1 MTSSG
6 QSSFT
11 TTGENSSSTGSS
23 LSQIAMDSF
32 TPQITNHK
40 LSGHNY
46 LSWSQSVHMF
56 IRRKGKDDFLTGT
69 SVQPAET
76 DASYKNWIATNSMI
90 IPLNSETESTLHDL
104 RQGDNSVTDYF
115 NSLTRLWQKID
126 IYDTH
131 SWKCSE
137 DALTYKRVVETKRV
151 FKFLSGL
158 NKELDE
164 VRGRII
170 STKSLPSL
178 CVAFSVVRHEES
190 RRKVMLKEQ
199 IVEAPNET
207 SALNSVDSNA
217 FAAKGQIDNRPRKGR
232 PYCDH
237 CCCPGHSRET
247 CWKIH
252 GKPLDWK
259 PFRPTGDSSN
269 RTANASVT
277 THAFNKEQ
285 MEILQ

>member
-1 MTSSG
+1 MTSSSK
-6 QSSFT
+6 SSFT

-46 LSWSQSVHMF
+46 LLWSQSVRMF
-56 IRRKGKDDFLTGT
+56 IRGKGKDDFLNGA

-76 DASYKNWIATNSMI
+76 DASYKNWIATNSMVQSWLI
-90 IPLNSETESTLHDL
+90 SSMMPDIGENFLLFSTAAKIWEAAKLTYSIADNTSELFETESTLYDL

-126 IYDTH
+126 LYNTH

-137 DALTYKRVVETKRV
+137 DALTYKQVVETKRV

-164 VRGRII
+164 VRWCII
-170 STKSLPSL
+170 GTKPLPSL
-178 CVAFSVVRHEES
+178 HAAFSVVRHEES
-190 RRKVMLKEQ
+190 QRKVMLKEQ

-207 SALNSVDSNA
+207 SALNSIDSNA
-217 FAAKGQIDNRPRKGR
+217 FAAKGQINP
-232 PYCDH
+232 
-237 CCCPGHSRET
+237 
-247 CWKIH
+247 
-252 GKPLDWK
+252 KP
-259 PFRPTGDSSN
+259 
-269 RTANASVT
+269 
-277 THAFNKEQ
+277 
-285 MEILQ
+285 